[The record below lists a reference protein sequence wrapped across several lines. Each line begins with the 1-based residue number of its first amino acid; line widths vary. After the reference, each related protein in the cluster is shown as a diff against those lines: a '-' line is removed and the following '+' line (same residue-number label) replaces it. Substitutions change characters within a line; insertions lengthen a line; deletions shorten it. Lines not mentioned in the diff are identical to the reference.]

1 MGPCRESVED
11 DPDDLRLWD
20 ALTGAADE
28 IDRLAELEQ
37 RVRALADEYHTPDE
51 HMPGA
56 VVRAVRIEAQLRA
69 LLDENGEK

>member
-37 RVRALADEYHTPDE
+37 RVRALADHYHAMDANQ
-51 HMPGA
+51 PGSL
-56 VVRAVRIEAQLRA
+56 VRADLVEEQLRA
-69 LLDENGEK
+69 LLYEDGK